1 MRPEIAKRKVRTL
14 IWNEFIVEGK
24 LETEPISYIVERLKE
39 TRPELEKLYEKSL
52 LRDED
57 NRSGIETY
65 GYKSESSIKSNLNYI
80 SDRWNCSFRIR
91 WLLDLSKREDN
102 IIEEER

>member
-1 MRPEIAKRKVRTL
+1 MRPETAKRKVKL
-14 IWNEFIVEGK
+14 LLWNEFIVKGK
-24 LETEPISYIVERLKE
+24 LETEPLSYMVLKLKE
-39 TRPELEKLYEKSL
+39 IQSELEKLYEKSL

-57 NRSGIETY
+57 NRSGLETY
-65 GYKSESSIKSNLNYI
+65 GYKNEDSIKSNLTYI